1 MDYYNRL
8 GVNKSAS
15 PDEIKRA
22 YKKLA
27 MRHHPDRGGN
37 QKTFQEINE
46 AYDTLKD
53 PNKKAAY
60 DNPQPQ
66 MNINS
71 GNMNDIFS
79 SFFGGGRR
87 VLRKNPDVTI
97 NVTVELEDIIE
108 GKNIVGRY
116 NLRSGEEVVAN
127 IHIPAGIESGQ
138 ILQLKGLGDNIN
150 PNLPRGDLLAK
161 ITVKSHKRFVRDRLH
176 LRTSCSINV
185 LELIL
190 GTEIVIDKL
199 GGGPIIVKIP
209 AGTNPGT
216 ILSIAGYGIKDYRTQ
231 RTGNLYVEVKG
242 TTPKLDRYEDL
253 DRIKK
258 LYDEFSSR
266 S

>member
-79 SFFGGGRR
+79 SFFWRR
-87 VLRKNPDVTI
+87 T
-97 NVTVELEDIIE
+97 
-108 GKNIVGRY
+108 
-116 NLRSGEEVVAN
+116 
-127 IHIPAGIESGQ
+127 
-138 ILQLKGLGDNIN
+138 
-150 PNLPRGDLLAK
+150 
-161 ITVKSHKRFVRDRLH
+161 
-176 LRTSCSINV
+176 
-185 LELIL
+185 
-190 GTEIVIDKL
+190 
-199 GGGPIIVKIP
+199 
-209 AGTNPGT
+209 
-216 ILSIAGYGIKDYRTQ
+216 
-231 RTGNLYVEVKG
+231 
-242 TTPKLDRYEDL
+242 
-253 DRIKK
+253 
-258 LYDEFSSR
+258 
-266 S
+266 